1 MEKEQKGFSKS
12 VTADSALEIKVREEI
27 GRNSCQRALESL

>member
-12 VTADSALEIKVREEI
+12 VTTDSALEVKVREEI
-27 GRNSCQRALESL
+27 ERNSCQRA